1 MAPKK
6 KGSRPGATKG
16 AETVPDSDH
25 IVFARDGAK
34 EKKSNAVPDQNALP
48 KPDARKVI
56 GGQSWTG
63 KLPVTLL
70 NEICQKERWHKPDFS
85 MRQMPDASGGSYR
98 SAVKLARI
106 DPKTKETVTL
116 PPFHLP
122 ASHAHLADQ
131 PTALEARHF
140 AAAYAL
146 FRVSSMKNIHMML
159 PPQYRDIWKGDF
171 SQLKAADM
179 EDNKAWKYDA
189 DPFAAD
195 AKRHEIQADIEKRRL
210 AKVKADATPVSSL
223 VVPDQSRT
231 WTRAAKVEMG
241 QQIRNDIEG
250 LLREHAIWN
259 PYEICMTVSESAA
272 IVTDLARLGF
282 RQSHVQEAV
291 AYCKDREETIEWLL
305 VHVPE
310 DDLPQWCLP
319 ANYSAGIS
327 LASSNLGREAKL
339 QRLTGAGYS
348 LDLCT
353 TLLLQ
358 NGDDERLAAES
369 LQETLVPLNSTVTAK
384 PSAIGNAWE
393 EEMTTL
399 EAIFDDRFSSH
410 TATSCSIKLELE
422 MVSSVVTLFRKPS
435 DGYPTSAVPILAI
448 QSANIPAYIRL
459 SATKQ
464 AILFSKDCLL
474 GDSMIF
480 GLVEWLET
488 NLPRVM
494 ENPGSLMELRR
505 SQDPP
510 FLRND
515 ERNASSNGQPKAP
528 RRMQNARN
536 GFKPQRAD
544 EDLLRAWETRQKTPL
559 QQKMLTARRMLP
571 AWSKQDAI
579 IEAVQKHQCVIIS
592 GETGSGKSTQSVQ
605 FILDHLLASL
615 KGSSARMVCTQPR
628 RISALGLSDRVSAER
643 CSLEGQEVGYV
654 IRGDS
659 KVSAD
664 TKITFMTTGVLLRRL
679 QSASDFDTALGD
691 LSHIFVDEV
700 HERTLDTDFLLA
712 LIREALKV
720 RKDLKLILMSATLDS
735 NLFLDYFGGPS
746 KVGHVHIEGRTF
758 PVTDYYLDDVVRF
771 TKASHSSI
779 TADEEDADSSSF
791 DPSKAIMGLG
801 AGINYHLIADLVH
814 HIDRE
819 LGHVEGGILVFL
831 PGTLEIDRCLGALR
845 SNSTLYPVP
854 LHASLTPVEQKR
866 VFPPAPKG
874 KRKVVACTNVAE
886 TSITIEDIVAVI
898 DTGRVKETRYDP
910 NDNIVRLEEIWASQ
924 AACKQRRGRA
934 GRVRAGY
941 CYKMYTRN
949 VEANSPLR
957 PEPEIRRVP
966 LEQLCL
972 SVKATSSE
980 REPAEFLSETLTPP
994 ESGAVRI
1001 AMKLLHTIGA
1011 LENNHL
1017 TALGTYLTMI
1027 PADLRCAKLI
1037 IYGTMFSCLD
1047 ACLTIAS
1054 ILTVRSPFISP
1065 RDKRDEAKEAR
1076 SSFPTQH
1083 GDLLLDLAAY
1093 SQWEENSH
1101 NLRYR
1106 ELQDWC
1112 SAKFLAQNTLRDIK
1126 STRSQLLN
1134 ALVDVAVV
1142 PFDYSRDKNSLN
1154 RNNDSDALLR
1164 ALIAG
1169 ALNPQIARID
1179 FPDKKYIASISGAKE
1194 LDPEAKTIKFFNQ
1207 ENGRVFVHPSSVLFD
1222 AQSFPGSAAFISYF
1236 NKMATS
1242 KTFIRELTPL
1252 NAYAMLLFG
1261 GPIELDTSGMGLI
1274 VDGWFRLRGWAR
1286 IGVLVSRLRL
1296 LLDDALRKR
1305 IDNPGMPLE
1314 DDRVFRVVRRLLELN
1329 GQDR

>member
-6 KGSRPGATKG
+6 KGSKPGATK
-16 AETVPDSDH
+16 ATEAVPDSDH
-25 IVFARDGAK
+25 IVFAREGAR
-34 EKKSNAVPDQNALP
+34 EKKPNPVPDPNAPP

-70 NEICQKERWHKPDFS
+70 NEHCQKQKWHKPDFS
-85 MRQMPDASGGSYR
+85 MRKMPEASGGGYR
-98 SAVKLARI
+98 SAVKLARM

-116 PPFHLP
+116 APFHLP
-122 ASHAHLADQ
+122 DSYAHLADQ

-159 PPQYRDIWKGDF
+159 PPQYRDLWKGEF
-171 SQLKAADM
+171 SQLKATDVA
-179 EDNKAWKYDA
+179 DNKAWKYDA
-189 DPFAAD
+189 DPFDAD
-195 AKRHEIQADIEKRRL
+195 AKRHDIQADIEKSRV
-210 AKVKADATPVSSL
+210 AKAKADETLASSPVL
-223 VVPDQSRT
+223 DGSRA
-231 WTRAAKVEMG
+231 WTRAVKVDMG

-250 LLREHAIWN
+250 LVREHAIWN
-259 PYEICMTVSESAA
+259 PYEIRLSSSERAT
-272 IVTDLARLGF
+272 IVTDLVRLGF
-282 RQSHVQEAV
+282 RQSHAQEAV
-291 AYCKDREETIEWLL
+291 GYCKDREETIEWLL

-319 ANYSAGIS
+319 TNYSAGIS
-327 LASSNLGREAKL
+327 LASSDLGREAKL
-339 QRLTGAGYS
+339 KRLTGAGYS

-353 TLLLQ
+353 TSLLQ
-358 NGDDERLAAES
+358 NGDDERLAAEV
-369 LQETLVPLNSTVTAK
+369 LQETLI
-384 PSAIGNAWE
+384 PSSSPAQSMPAMEDAWE
-393 EEMTTL
+393 DEMGTL
-399 EAIFDDRFSSH
+399 KAIFDERFSSH
-410 TATSCSIKLELE
+410 SSTSCSIELQLETAPP
-422 MVSSVVTLFRKPS
+422 MVVLFRKPRN
-435 DGYPTSAVPILAI
+435 GYPTSAVPILAI
-448 QSANIPAYIRL
+448 QSADIPAYIRL

-464 AILFSKDCLL
+464 AIMFAKESLL

-488 NLPRVM
+488 NLSHVID
-494 ENPGSLMELRR
+494 NPGSLMELARPRGIHSLR
-505 SQDPP
+505 SE
-510 FLRND
+510 
-515 ERNASSNGQPKAP
+515 ERYSSSTGQPKLP
-528 RRMQNARN
+528 HRRRDVRN
-536 GFKPQRAD
+536 GFMPQRAD
-544 EDLLRAWETRQKTPL
+544 QELLDAWGARQKTTA
-559 QQKMLTARRMLP
+559 QQKMLKSRQTLP
-571 AWSKQDAI
+571 AWLRQDAI
-579 IEAVQKHQCVIIS
+579 VDAVQKHQCVIIS

-605 FILDHLLASL
+605 FVLDHLLTSL
-615 KGSSARMVCTQPR
+615 KGSSARIVCTQPR

-643 CSLEGQEVGYV
+643 CSPEGLEVGYV

-679 QSASDFDTALGD
+679 QSSFNFDTALGD

-746 KVGHVHIEGRTF
+746 KVGRVHIEGRTF

-771 TKASHSSI
+771 TQAKQSSI
-779 TADEEDADSSSF
+779 MADEEDAVNTSF
-791 DPSKAIMGLG
+791 DAGKAIMNLG
-801 AGINYHLIADLVH
+801 AGINYHLIANLVE

-819 LGHVEGGILVFL
+819 LGAVEGGILIFM

-845 SNSTLYPVP
+845 NNSALYPLP
-854 LHASLTPVEQKR
+854 LHASLTPTEQKR
-866 VFPPAPKG
+866 VFPPAPRG
-874 KRKVVACTNVAE
+874 RRKVIACTNVAE

-910 NDNIVRLEEIWASQ
+910 TDNIVRLEEIWASQ

-934 GRVRAGY
+934 GRVRSGY
-941 CYKMYTRN
+941 CYKLYTRN

-972 SVKATSSE
+972 SVKATGSK
-980 REPAEFLSETLTPP
+980 RDPAQFLSETLTPP
-994 ESGAVRI
+994 EGGAVAI

-1011 LENNHL
+1011 LDNNRL

-1054 ILTVRSPFISP
+1054 ILTVKSPFVSP
-1065 RDKRDEAKEAR
+1065 QDKRDEAKEAR

-1093 SQWEENSH
+1093 NQWDEKSQI
-1101 NLRYR
+1101 LRHR

-1112 SAKFLAQNTLRDIK
+1112 SSKFLAQNTLRDIK

-1134 ALVDVAVV
+1134 ALMDATVV
-1142 PFDYSRDKNSLN
+1142 PFDYSRKKETLN
-1154 RNNDSDALLR
+1154 RNHESTALLR

-1194 LDPEAKTIKFFNQ
+1194 LDPEARTIKFFNQ

-1222 AQSFPGSAAFISYF
+1222 AQSFSGSATFISYF

-1242 KTFIRELTPL
+1242 KTFIRDLTPL
-1252 NAYAMLLFG
+1252 NAYALLLFG
-1261 GPIELDTSGMGLI
+1261 SPIELDTSGMGLI
-1274 VDGWFRLRGWAR
+1274 VGGWFRLRGWAR

-1305 IDNPGMPLE
+1305 IDNPGLPLE
-1314 DDRVFRVVRRLLELN
+1314 DDGVFGIVRKLLELN
-1329 GQDR
+1329 GQDI